1 MAGFSLFYHF
11 SFAEQLSQNKE
22 DLAILLPK
30 ELGILGGF
38 KENLPLDTG
47 TGVLVVGGSAD
58 AFGGS
63 WGFVS
68 LRREENLG
76 EVSL

>member
-1 MAGFSLFYHF
+1 MVLKKTSPWTLALGF
-11 SFAEQLSQNKE
+11 
-22 DLAILLPK
+22 
-30 ELGILGGF
+30 
-38 KENLPLDTG
+38 
-47 TGVLVVGGSAD
+47 LVVGGSAD

-63 WGFVS
+63 WGGFVS